1 MSMPTVNNYMSVK
14 KELVSPDDSVQSA
27 IELMVDHDQGS
38 VIVVDEENHV
48 LGIFTERDVL
58 RHYLMN
64 QSKFLYF
71 KVSEVMSSPVAT
83 VSDDTPIDEA
93 LKMMTSKKI
102 RRLPVVDSEGRMIGF
117 LSWKEL
123 FAKFQQQY
131 AAQTSP

>member
-1 MSMPTVNNYMSVK
+1 
-14 KELVSPDDSVQSA
+14 
-27 IELMVDHDQGS
+27 MVDHDQGS

-117 LSWKEL
+117 LSWKDA
-123 FAKFQQQY
+123 FC
-131 AAQTSP
+131 

>member
-48 LGIFTERDVL
+48 LGIFTDRDL
-58 RHYLMN
+58 TRHYLMK

-71 KVSEVMSSPVAT
+71 KVCEVMSSPVAT
-83 VSDDTPIDEA
+83 ASDDTPIDEA

-102 RRLPVVDSEGRMIGF
+102 RRLPVVDSECRMIGF

>member
-1 MSMPTVNNYMSVK
+1 MPTVNNYMSVK